1 VEPPTPRPKVLA
13 WYRGYC
19 LAMSLLYVVVFA
31 AGIVVAV
38 MHDALAEDGESSAI
52 CPRPFRAVS
61 GLAVPRR

>member
-1 VEPPTPRPKVLA
+1 
-13 WYRGYC
+13 
-19 LAMSLLYVVVFA
+19 MSLLYVVVFA